1 MKKLF
6 TFIACALFAIS
17 ASAYEQI
24 STSFGSWGAGCTV
37 EGNTLTFTEAWKGAG
52 VGFVTGDG
60 ETKPKKC
67 TDMSDYDY
75 LWLTFSETT
84 CDFQLTT
91 QYTLGYNQDVTV
103 GCVAGSLVAGV
114 KLNENYSDQFAQYYI
129 QSKSVGKVAVTGA
142 YVGTEKEYKEFLDK
156 NKVQKSP
163 VDLTGWGKWD
173 PAIDIV
179 ENADG
184 TMSITYPD
192 AWKGA
197 NKWFGAKDCSAFDYA
212 VLEIAEPVEFQTQ
225 LWLQYNESKDEN
237 NSAEAFIEPGET
249 SVKLALD
256 ERKNKVDQ
264 IAVQTSTTGTV
275 TIKAIYFCTKD
286 YNPST
291 GISNAVAAPTAKVS
305 KIFNLAGRQVDAS
318 YKGVVIKGGK
328 KYVQK

>member
-1 MKKLF
+1 MKKFF
-6 TFIACALFAIS
+6 TFIACALFAMS

-24 STSFGSWGAGCTV
+24 STSFGSWGEGCTV
-37 EGNTLTFTEAWKGAG
+37 DGNTLTFTEAWKGAG

-60 ETKPKKC
+60 ETEPKKC

-84 CDFQLTT
+84 CDFKLTT
-91 QYTLGYNQDVTV
+91 QYTVDYNQDVTV
-103 GCVAGSLVAGV
+103 TCVAGSLVAGV
-114 KLNENYSDQFAQYYI
+114 KLNEDYSDQFAQYYI
-129 QSKSVGKVAVTGA
+129 QSTSVGKVAVTGA
-142 YVGTEKEYKEFLDK
+142 YVGTEKEYKDFLDK
-156 NKVQKSP
+156 NKTTMSP
-163 VDLTGWGKWD
+163 VGLNGWGKWD
-173 PAIDIV
+173 DAIEIA

-225 LWLQYNESKDEN
+225 LWLQYNESKDGK
-237 NSAEAFIEPGET
+237 NSVEAFIEPGET

-264 IAVQTSTTGTV
+264 IAVQSSAAGTV
-275 TIKAIYFCTKD
+275 KIKAVYFCTSD

-291 GISNAVAAPTAKVS
+291 GISHAVAAPAAQSS
-305 KIFNLAGRQVDAS
+305 KIFNLAGQQVNKS
-318 YKGVVIKGGK
+318 YKGVVIKNGK
-328 KYVQK
+328 KFVQ